1 MEEKEFLDELEL
13 KELKNFVKENSHL
26 IYEFINTEILKDVGV
41 MNSNYYIKLIDDI
54 FIKQDNLKISRINVD
69 SNLFPYYIFTQI
81 FGKGKMDYTSL
92 RTETINLHKLNKQIS
107 VYYNYVRFSLD
118 NEFLYIDLMQTKIG
132 GMPIDEDIVKFTK
145 KIPLKILGLKEF
157 IDKNIE
163 LNNTLI
169 KVKEN
174 IEKIL

>member
-26 IYEFINTEILKDVGV
+26 IYEFINTEILKDVGI

-107 VYYNYVRFSLD
+107 VYYNYARFSLD

-145 KIPLKILGLKEF
+145 KIPLKTLGLKEF